1 MQKSE
6 LIEIGLTEE
15 QAGKVLE
22 GFKTFIPKA
31 RFDEVNE
38 AKKTAE
44 ELVKERDGQIE
55 GLKTASGNIEEL
67 KGKIESLQS
76 ANVEAG
82 EKYKAEIAGIKLMSA
97 VDKALAN
104 AKAKNVKMV
113 KALLNMES
121 IKMDGENII
130 GLDDQIKTLKAD
142 PNSMFA
148 FQPEGEPKAEVKGGH
163 QPGDGQTVPKEPKS
177 YLDFV
182 ALEK

>member
-6 LIEIGLTEE
+6 LIEIGLTDE
-15 QAGKVLE
+15 QADKVLE

-38 AKKTAE
+38 AKKSAE

-55 GLKTASGNIEEL
+55 GLKTAS
-67 KGKIESLQS
+67 
-76 ANVEAG
+76 VEAG

-113 KALLNMES
+113 KALLDME
-121 IKMDGENII
+121 KVKLDGENII

-142 PNSMFA
+142 PTSMFA

>member
-38 AKKTAE
+38 AKKSAE

-55 GLKTASGNIEEL
+55 GLKTASGDIEEL
-67 KGKIESLQS
+67 KGKIEALQT

-82 EKYKAEIAGIKLMSA
+82 EKYQSEIANIKLMSA
-97 VDKALAN
+97 IDNALTG
-104 AKAKNVKMV
+104 KAKNVKMV
-113 KALLNMES
+113 KSLLDMES
-121 IKMDGENII
+121 IKMDGETLMGI
-130 GLDDQIKTLKAD
+130 DEQIKALKAD
-142 PNSMFA
+142 PSSAFA
-148 FQPEGEPKAEVKGGH
+148 FVPEGEPTKEVKGTY
-163 QPGDGQTVPKEPKS
+163 QPGDGSSAPKEPKS